1 MKKLILSI
9 LIVLIISP
17 VLYCELGDD
26 DLPDF
31 IPYKKGDK
39 WGIGKEY
46 RNISKLS
53 YGFAEYYDY
62 NQFSCFIS
70 IGFSGGNGFSY
81 SLGLRAAF
89 LAFEIGGTSH
99 SSEYEDSLRG
109 YRGGDLI
116 IYLQSHSDS
125 KISLGLG
132 IGVYNLKQKLYNE
145 TDTYSYI
152 FFSIRLEIITYNDQT
167 ILGLGYH
174 GCRGT
179 FFYIGRIFFSDS
191 F

>member
-1 MKKLILSI
+1 M
-9 LIVLIISP
+9 
-17 VLYCELGDD
+17 LYCEVRDD

-39 WGIGKEY
+39 WGIGEKY
-46 RNISKLS
+46 RNISKPS
-53 YGFAEYYDY
+53 YRALEYYEK
-62 NQFSCFIS
+62 NLSCSGFIS
-70 IGFSGGNGFSY
+70 VGFSGDNGFSY
-81 SLGLRAAF
+81 SLGLRLAI

-99 SSEYEDSLRG
+99 YSSEYEDSLRG
-109 YRGGDLI
+109 FRGGDLI
-116 IYLQSHSDS
+116 IYLLSPSDS

-132 IGVYNLKQKLYNE
+132 IEVYNLKQKLYNE